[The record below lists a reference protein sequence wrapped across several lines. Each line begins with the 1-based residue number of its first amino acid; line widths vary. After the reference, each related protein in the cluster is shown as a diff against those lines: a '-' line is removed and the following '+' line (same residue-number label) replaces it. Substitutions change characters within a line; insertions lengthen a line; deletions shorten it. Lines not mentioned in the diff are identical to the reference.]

1 MVVRRLTLIPD
12 CDIPLDIV
20 ILGIIFN
27 FRFFLVMILFL
38 VYFIF
43 DG

>member
-12 CDIPLDIV
+12 CEGSIPLDIV

-27 FRFFLVMILFL
+27 FIFFISYDIVSCLF
-38 VYFIF
+38 
-43 DG
+43 